1 MPIAEQIAN
10 GMTYLSSLGFVH
22 RDLAARNILVAA
34 PNSRKQPTA
43 LAIKEDEGGIQI
55 DVSRLDDF
63 VVKIADFGLSRK
75 IPSNARYLTVKSTKL
90 IKSIFG

>member
-34 PNSRKQPTA
+34 PNSRKQPQQPIT
-43 LAIKEDEGGIQI
+43 GGAGAA
-55 DVSRLDDF
+55 DGDDF
-63 VVKIADFGLSRK
+63 VVKIANFGLSRK
-75 IPSNARYLTVKSTKL
+75 MPINARHY
-90 IKSIFG
+90 IKVGQLQ

>member
-34 PNSRKQPTA
+34 PNSRKQPQQPTGA
-43 LAIKEDEGGIQI
+43 AGATGGAGAA
-55 DVSRLDDF
+55 DGDDF
-63 VVKIADFGLSRK
+63 VVKIANFGLSRK
-75 IPSNARYLTVKSTKL
+75 MPINARHY
-90 IKSIFG
+90 IKVGQLQ